1 LLLIFINDITDDML
15 GLHRLFADDTPVGER
30 SLEINNLRF
39 MVNIDL
45 YKYYAL
51 GETVANQTNPRKKKK

>member
-51 GETVANQTNPRKKKK
+51 GETVANQTKPRKKKK

>member
-1 LLLIFINDITDDML
+1 LIFINDITDDML
-15 GLHRLFADDTPVGER
+15 GLYRLFADDTPVGER